1 MSDLEVFRYSALIEQ
16 NVECAQTLAKP
27 QHRILIDDPASEFDD
42 SDDAANSVKQLF
54 GYLWD
59 NPEVF
64 ENFSN
69 KFLVQ
74 FCEE

>member
-1 MSDLEVFRYSALIEQ
+1 MSDLEIFRYSALIEQ
-16 NVECAQTLAKP
+16 NPDCAKDLARP
-27 QHRILIDDPASEFDD
+27 QHRILIDNPAQEFDD

-69 KFLVQ
+69 RFLVP
-74 FCEE
+74 FCEQ